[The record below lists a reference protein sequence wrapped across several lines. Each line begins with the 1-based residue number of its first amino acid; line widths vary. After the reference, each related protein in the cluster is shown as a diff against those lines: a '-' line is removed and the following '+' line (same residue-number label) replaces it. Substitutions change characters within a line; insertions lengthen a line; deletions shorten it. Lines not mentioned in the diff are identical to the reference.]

1 MEERLPEIKHAVI
14 GVNREKIK
22 NVEKRKLA
30 AETILI
36 FYSDKTSDIVD
47 LSSFSDEE
55 KEEIISE
62 YNAVILNSIKNPKY
76 YETLFDDSK
85 DFEKLYN
92 KAEKMLEKD
101 EDKRANK
108 LGLLTVAAGI
118 GAGMIGNAIA
128 GIGYEAYNALA
139 NKDTTIEQDSE
150 QLAADMTGKDFA
162 YYSENALST
171 NQKTNML
178 TLNNFASKNGAESWQ
193 KVTLTEEQMKQYGY
207 ENKEAIFGF
216 TAEEA
221 FALSLRFGHYTN
233 DEYVTLMGGSNIDVV
248 SVIDSTNSLSNDAL
262 DSIISYYICSDECNL
277 NISEVINFDEKEQAK
292 INEFEAMLAE
302 WKKLTKDEDKEKEAL
317 AKMQEIKVWFNEFAN
332 TDNDELN
339 NAKSYLL
346 RTGLPACSILSQIY
360 QYKDTIEVTFIGEE
374 KTINEKVKTALFD
387 EITMRRLVLGNG
399 DIDDYI
405 TKEGRYNL
413 LMEKIDVPKGY
424 TLLLTDIDTS
434 IADKYCSD
442 EIQKLRD
449 ANDYIDKLR
458 TENTVAEAAYQGS
471 LTINPNS
478 DVKIGDQVASQMDNI
493 TTKYDELTEGTYSV
507 EELLEMIN
515 NNLKEKGIY
524 PQNINYFRTAKLS
537 ELNIEYNSKH
547 GVTQGKK
554 GDKITT
560 KEEKAKPVTPSDLTA
575 SNAVV
580 LDKQG
585 NVTTPEQAME
595 EARQEDV
602 KETGIKDASTPEASE
617 KADQEAQQNA
627 AERAAMLQGVYDAS
641 YNYFYSGNANG
652 YNAGWATS
660 SDSEVVNRHN
670 TAKADAENRKKI
682 EAEVNS
688 FNQQQTTQLPTID
701 KEFDGTEMSQTP
713 KQPVVNNKTDV
724 KEETKVEV
732 KEEVNKTP
740 SQENNT
746 ETKEETITDGFSTS
760 APSGFAPIVDS
771 NATIDTS
778 QGTVILDP
786 EFIGAE
792 MYSLDE
798 LGLTEEEWDMLILP
812 PEEITENTNELTG
825 PRK

>member
-221 FALSLRFGHYTN
+221 FALSLRFGHHTN

-248 SVIDSTNSLSNDAL
+248 SVIDSTNSLSNNAL
-262 DSIISYYICSDECNL
+262 NNIISYYICSDDCKL
-277 NISEVINFDEKEQAK
+277 NIGDVINFNEKEQAK
-292 INEFEAMLAE
+292 VNEFEGMLAE
-302 WKKLTKDEDKEKEAL
+302 WKTLAKDEDKEKEAFV
-317 AKMQEIKVWFNEFAN
+317 KMQEIKSWFNEFAY
-332 TDNDELN
+332 TVDPELD

-346 RTGLPACSILSQIY
+346 RTALPACSIISQTY
-360 QYKDTIEVTFIGEE
+360 QYKDKVSIEVYDTTKDVYTTKE
-374 KTINEKVKTALFD
+374 VKTALFD
-387 EITMRRLVLGNG
+387 ELMLRNLVTGFKDFEEEKFLKEN
-399 DIDDYI
+399 DISS
-405 TKEGRYNL
+405 TR
-413 LMEKIDVPKGY
+413 Y
-424 TLLLTDIDTS
+424 TLNLSDEPRS
-434 IADKYCSD
+434 IADKYCD
-442 EIQKLRD
+442 GETERLYQ

-458 TENTVAEAAYQGS
+458 TENTIAEAAYQGS
-471 LTINPNS
+471 ITINPNS
-478 DVKIGDQVASQMDNI
+478 DVRIGDQVASQMDRVN
-493 TTKYDELTEGTYSV
+493 TKYDELTEGTYPV

-515 NNLKEKGIY
+515 DNLKEKGIY
-524 PQNINYFRTAKLS
+524 PENINYFRTTKLS
-537 ELNIEYNSKH
+537 EIQMEYNSKH

-554 GDKITT
+554 GDKVTV
-560 KEEKAKPVTPSDLTA
+560 KEETAKPVTPSDLTA

-580 LDKQG
+580 LDQQG